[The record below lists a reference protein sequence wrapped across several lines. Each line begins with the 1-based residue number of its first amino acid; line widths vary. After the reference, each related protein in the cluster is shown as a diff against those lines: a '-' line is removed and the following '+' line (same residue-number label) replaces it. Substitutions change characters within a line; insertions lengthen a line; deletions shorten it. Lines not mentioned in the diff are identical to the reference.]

1 MATARNDDRIAIYDG
16 QSLLGF
22 VVQLSARAF
31 LAYDVDGKRLG
42 AFPTRQRAIEAAA
55 RSCEQAQ

>member
-22 VVQLSARAF
+22 VAQFSARTF
-31 LAYDVDGKRLG
+31 FAYDANGKRLG
-42 AFPTRQRAIEAAA
+42 TFPTRQRAIEAAA
-55 RSCEQAQ
+55 LSCEPAQ